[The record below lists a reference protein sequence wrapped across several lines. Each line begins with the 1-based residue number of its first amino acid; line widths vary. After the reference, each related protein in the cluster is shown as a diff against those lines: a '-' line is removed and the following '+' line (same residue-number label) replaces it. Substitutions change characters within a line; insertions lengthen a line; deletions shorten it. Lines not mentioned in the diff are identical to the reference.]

1 MAGFGECCSHIA
13 SLLWAMESA
22 VRSRESLTV
31 TKKKAYWA
39 MPTSVKEVPYAP
51 IKKIKFQG
59 KKASKADLIKTHP
72 GPSSSS
78 SNSSF
83 THGLSLSPSKCAV
96 SVPSSDEMS
105 KLYEAL
111 ASCPSSPAILA
122 LVDPHYKKYIPKS
135 LDEDLPSCLM
145 NLYEP
150 DNRTLNYND
159 LMEVATRK
167 SIIVSEDEAIAVEM
181 KTRDQARSRLWF
193 RMRAG
198 RTTASKFKV
207 ACSTDPSSPSLS
219 LVMSICYPERMR
231 FSSDATSWGC
241 SHETTARKSYED
253 IMSKSHANFK
263 VCNCGFFISTSYPFL
278 GASPDGLIS
287 CTCCDKGICEVK
299 VSHACTYITSLFV
312 ISIIIIVFIL
322 P

>member
-1 MAGFGECCSHIA
+1 MHGE
-13 SLLWAMESA
+13 
-22 VRSRESLTV
+22 
-31 TKKKAYWA
+31 
-39 MPTSVKEVPYAP
+39 
-51 IKKIKFQG
+51 
-59 KKASKADLIKTHP
+59 
-72 GPSSSS
+72 S
-78 SNSSF
+78 SNQ
-83 THGLSLSPSKCAV
+83 
-96 SVPSSDEMS
+96 
-105 KLYEAL
+105 
-111 ASCPSSPAILA
+111 PAPLTA
-122 LVDPHYKKYIPKS
+122 
-135 LDEDLPSCLM
+135 CLM

-198 RTTASKFKV
+198 RITASKFKV

-253 IMSKSHANFK
+253 NNVTENRMPISKCA
-263 VCNCGFFISTSYPFL
+263 
-278 GASPDGLIS
+278 
-287 CTCCDKGICEVK
+287 
-299 VSHACTYITSLFV
+299 
-312 ISIIIIVFIL
+312 IVHVGSSSVLRIL
-322 P
+322 S